1 MAIRPDS
8 LPSGVSTAV
17 AADGHP
23 RVTAVVPVRNRRAIS
38 LRFLEQIG
46 RQTYPNLQVVVVDS
60 NSSDG
65 TVEAIREGFPG
76 VQVLAAGD
84 NDYWTGATNRGVR
97 QALASGSD
105 WLLTINDDAVIADDH
120 VEWLV
125 AIALRHGCPILG
137 SQINVLDDPERI
149 WCLGTFTQ
157 WGSDNLLR
165 LGHYGLRNSE
175 RGPELM
181 GQEVLPVD
189 ALAGNGVLIHHSVFR
204 RIGLYNAVWLPHYHA
219 DSELVMRAVS
229 RGIPAW
235 VTPQLILLNDFKA
248 EQKMLPLRS
257 FKGFLWTIGH
267 PKSHLYLPAI
277 VLIVIKYSPTLQKL
291 PTLLALLFR
300 FLRLRERPGQPSPIG

>member
-1 MAIRPDS
+1 MAFATES
-8 LPSGVSTAV
+8 
-17 AADGHP
+17 HP

-46 RQTYPNLQVVVVDS
+46 RQTYPNLRVVVVDS

-65 TVEAIREGFPG
+65 TVEAIREAFPR
-76 VQVLAAGD
+76 VQLLVAGD
-84 NDYWTGATNRGVR
+84 DDYWTGATNRGVR
-97 QALASGSD
+97 QALASGSE
-105 WLLTINDDAVIADDH
+105 WLLTINDDALIADDH
-120 VEWLV
+120 VERLV

-149 WCLGTFTQ
+149 WCLGTFTE

-165 LGHYGLRNSE
+165 LGHHGLRNSE

-181 GQEVLPVD
+181 GHEVLPVD

-229 RGIPAW
+229 RGISAW

-248 EQKMLPLRS
+248 EQKSLPLRNVR
-257 FKGFLWTIGH
+257 GMLWSLWH
-267 PKSHLYLPAI
+267 PKSYLYAPA
-277 VLIVIKYSPTLQKL
+277 LIYLIMANCPNRSKPRTLV
-291 PTLLALLFR
+291 ALMRR
-300 FLRLRERPGQPSPIG
+300 FLGMRH